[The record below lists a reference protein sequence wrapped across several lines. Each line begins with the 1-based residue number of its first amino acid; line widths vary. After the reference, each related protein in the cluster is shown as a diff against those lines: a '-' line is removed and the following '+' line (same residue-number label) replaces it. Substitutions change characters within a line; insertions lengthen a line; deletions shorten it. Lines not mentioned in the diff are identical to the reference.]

1 MGKSC
6 VNLRFQIKK
15 TLKSKEKFNESKH
28 ASTSADGIYSFSTS
42 KTYAKHCQK
51 FADFVIQKAG
61 TSKINLSTTY
71 KYVSEFMKNEIDSGK
86 SPYTLKTERSALAKL
101 YGVSGRD
108 ICTLPERSRS
118 EIKRSRNQY
127 VTSEKTGKTIKNQS
141 VGSGHFSEKNHS
153 ELVEFCKSTGLR
165 RSELSSLRGNQL
177 YFDAGKPFIKLDGY
191 QCKGGRE
198 RIVPVI
204 GNFSNAITLCE
215 KAGSGKV
222 FERIP
227 QAMDVHSYRSKYAT
241 SLYNQEARQFD
252 AIPKNERYYCRKEL
266 AGTCYDKRAMQ
277 IVSNALGHNRISV
290 IAEHYLR

>member
-6 VNLRFQIKK
+6 VNLRFEVKKVLKAKEKFAESKFKNSSSEGIYSYSTAKTYTKHCQNFADYVIKK
-15 TLKSKEKFNESKH
+15 T
-28 ASTSADGIYSFSTS
+28 
-42 KTYAKHCQK
+42 
-51 FADFVIQKAG
+51 G
-61 TSKINLSTTY
+61 TSKIKLSTAY
-71 KYVSEFMKNEIDSGK
+71 KYVSEYMQKEIESGK
-86 SPYTLKTERSALAKL
+86 SAYTLKTERSALAKL
-101 YGVSGRD
+101 YGVAGRD
-108 ICTLPERSRS
+108 ICALPERSRS

-141 VGSGHFSEKNHS
+141 VGSGHFSEKNHAK
-153 ELVEFCKSTGLR
+153 LVEFCKSTGLR

-177 YFDAGKPFIKLDGY
+177 YFDSGKPFLKLEGY

-204 GNFSNAITLCE
+204 GEKSNAITLCQQ
-215 KAGSGKV
+215 AGSGKV

-227 QAMDVHSYRSKYAT
+227 HAMDVHSYRSQYA
-241 SLYNQEARQFD
+241 SALYAQKARQFED
-252 AIPKNERYYCRKEL
+252 IPKNERYYCRREL

-277 IVSNALGHNRISV
+277 VVSHALGHNRISV